1 MVRVV
6 GSPLVLA
13 AVGLCL
19 ATAVYGAAVQDTP
32 ITRLDSPAAWQKFL
46 SKMATSE
53 MDYMNSEE
61 TENQETMM
69 KPEGESASGESGESR
84 EELAASVETT
94 GANNNT
100 AVSGVPG
107 QNEATLFHHLFD
119 GMNKDLANV
128 FNLIV
133 KNAAEKQWWR
143 GENVCIDRQ
152 EKVDRNNE
160 TDTGSGGVGQ
170 LNQLFSFGS
179 AQFSSCRHSP
189 SKYVCTTTTH
199 KRDESKTVTVT
210 HQCCHGYRRIN
221 NKGQCAKVDLKPMT
235 DLMQEVGGAEF
246 MRMVKSVDMS
256 DKLESE
262 NLTVFVP
269 NDEAVKQ
276 YENEMFATNNVR
288 LRRRIEDNE
297 VMTGESF
304 KSDLSPTDM
313 VLAHVIPGIVDMN
326 EVSNEGVL
334 HSELHTSSIRMNVY
348 PGEKEAVVTAN
359 CAEIK
364 SANNPSTAGLVHVV
378 SRVMKPVEKTLIEL
392 IRAEPSLSMF
402 SQILENSNLTQMLSE
417 HPHMTVFAPN
427 NAAFDKMESGL
438 RNKYLRGQACIKS
451 VLKHHIVP
459 HTICTAAIPNK
470 KRSTIDLNGE
480 WLSLER
486 DASGTLVVGDKAH
499 TETSDL
505 MATNGVV
512 HIVNKVIQPKS
523 AQPTSQILSQS
534 NHTTWLE
541 LVQKANLMD
550 MIDQTVNLTMFVPS
564 EASLNEPAT
573 KEKLD
578 AMSPEALRDVVLYH
592 SAQPKVC
599 SCEMENDMVVNS
611 TLEGQKLQINMF
623 SNPLFSGLQARATV
637 QCARIINT
645 DEKGCETVAHE
656 IDRLLEPPTQT
667 AVEFV
672 KSNQNLT
679 VFSQIIE
686 GTKIMAELLEGSVEP
701 FTLLAPSDE
710 SFKNVPEADLNTLKE
725 DKEMADTFVRKH
737 MLEDHVCCSSVTP
750 VMWPFVNEAS
760 NLAGTNLELRRDSA
774 GRVHFGQAVA
784 THCDNIAKDG
794 VVHFINKPLLPRP
807 SQLQSGGIKVTDPTG
822 MQVLLFGI

>member
-1 MVRVV
+1 
-6 GSPLVLA
+6 
-13 AVGLCL
+13 
-19 ATAVYGAAVQDTP
+19 
-32 ITRLDSPAAWQKFL
+32 
-46 SKMATSE
+46 
-53 MDYMNSEE
+53 MNSEE
-61 TENQETMM
+61 TENQETVV
-69 KPEGESASGESGESR
+69 KPERESASGESGESR
-84 EELAASVETT
+84 EDLGASIETT
-94 GANNNT
+94 GANNNKG
-100 AVSGVPG
+100 VSGGPG
-107 QNEATLFHHLFD
+107 QNEANLFHHLFE

-128 FNLIV
+128 FNQIV

-152 EKVDRNNE
+152 EKVERNNV
-160 TDTGSGGVGQ
+160 TDTESGVGH
-170 LNQLFSFGS
+170 LNQLFSFGA

-210 HQCCHGYRRIN
+210 HQCCHGYRRID
-221 NKGQCAKVDLKPMT
+221 NKGQCVKVDLKPMT
-235 DLMQEVGGAEF
+235 DLMQDVGGAEF

-269 NDEAVKQ
+269 NDDAVKL

-288 LRRRIEDNE
+288 LRRRIDDNE
-297 VMTGESF
+297 VMGSDSF

-313 VLAHVIPGIVDMN
+313 VLAHVIPGIVDIN
-326 EVSNEGVL
+326 EVNNEEIL
-334 HSELHTSSIRMNVY
+334 HSELHNSSIRMNVY

-364 SANNPSTAGLVHVV
+364 SSNNPSTAGLVHVV
-378 SRVMKPVEKTLIEL
+378 SRVMKPVEKSLIEL

-427 NAAFDKMESGL
+427 NAAFEKMESGL

-499 TETSDL
+499 TERPDI
-505 MATNGVV
+505 MATNGVI

-592 SAQPKVC
+592 AAQPKVC

-667 AVEFV
+667 ALEFV
-672 KSNQNLT
+672 KSNPNLT

-686 GTKIMAELLEGSVEP
+686 GTKIMSELSEGSVEP

-710 SFKNVPEADLNTLKE
+710 SFKNIPEADLNSLKE
-725 DKEMADTFVRKH
+725 DKDMADTFVRKH

-807 SQLQSGGIKVTDPTG
+807 SNLQSGGIKVTDPTG